1 MARDYT
7 KSDSIINAL
16 DDNSYSDIDIFFNRH
31 PVTNDITVKKDT
43 DAVKRSLRNI
53 VLTNHFERPF
63 KPNFGTNIRKALFEM
78 NDNEVGEASMREI
91 AAKIKILEPRI
102 SNLKLRREPSGP
114 NELSLTISYDI
125 INGLSNQS
133 VGFKVNRVR

>member
-1 MARDYT
+1 M
-7 KSDSIINAL
+7 
-16 DDNSYSDIDIFFNRH
+16 
-31 PVTNDITVKKDT
+31 TNDITVKKDT